1 MAGIIIKENME
12 KRLIGFILISAAILL
27 LWNMLFVPKTP
38 LQAIKPA
45 TLQVASLPEVKVENK
60 VVSPEKL
67 FNYST
72 DKLDIVFDENQAM
85 IKEVAFRDYQFYKF
99 PLTKGLLLDN
109 NFVFKK
115 SSVSANVVS
124 FFATDKEKEVIKK
137 FIFSKDKYSL
147 GLEINVQNKTNATIL
162 VKLPLILGSSDSGG
176 DQNISRF
183 KDFTVSTS
191 EKLLHPNIHK
201 DQLFNQFK
209 FLGLRDRYFCAIL
222 EPPTENYSGYIKK
235 IEDKVSVIGVSSKEF
250 LIAPGQS
257 IQENFQIY
265 LGPQQVKTI
274 SAIKPAWAGIVHF
287 GTFDIIS
294 QTLLK
299 LLDIIYGIVQNW
311 GVAIVILS
319 LLIYLILYPLSVKQM
334 RSMKEMQALQ
344 PRIEELR
351 KTYKDN
357 PQKLNVA
364 VMELYKEHKVNPMGG
379 CLPLLLQMP
388 VFFALYQ
395 ALMRSV
401 VLKGAHFLWI
411 KDLSEPDRLFSLPFS
426 IPILGAAF
434 NLLPILMAI
443 GMFVQQKLTMSSS
456 MGGSQE
462 QQKLMLIIMPI
473 MFGVIFYNMPAG
485 LVLYWFVNSALM
497 LVNQIKVSKTK

>member
-1 MAGIIIKENME
+1 ME
-12 KRLIGFILISAAILL
+12 KRLIGFIVISAAILL
-27 LWNMLFVPKTP
+27 LWNMLFLPKTP
-38 LQAIKPA
+38 PQVIQP
-45 TLQVASLPEVKVENK
+45 TTQQVASPPEVKIENK
-60 VVSPEKL
+60 VVSEEKP
-67 FNYST
+67 FSYST
-72 DKLDIVFDENQAM
+72 DKMDIVFDENQAM
-85 IKEVAFRDYQFYKF
+85 IKEVIFKEYQSYNF
-99 PLTKGLLLDN
+99 PLLNGLLLDN
-109 NFVFKK
+109 NLQFKK
-115 SSVSANVVS
+115 INVSDNVVS
-124 FFATDKEKEVIKK
+124 FIASDKEKTVVKK
-137 FIFSKDKYSL
+137 YIFSKDKYSV
-147 GLEINVQNKTNATIL
+147 GLEINVQNRSNATIQ
-162 VKLPLILGSSDSGG
+162 VKLPLILGSLDSGG
-176 DQNISRF
+176 DQESARF
-183 KDFTVSTS
+183 RDFTVSTS

-201 DQLFNQFK
+201 DQLFNQFN
-209 FLGLRDRYFCAIL
+209 FIGLRDRYFCAIL
-222 EPPTENYSGYIKK
+222 STPTENYSGYIKK
-235 IEDKVSVIGVSSKEF
+235 IENKVSVIGTSSKEF

-265 LGPQQVKTI
+265 FGPQQVKTI
-274 SAIKPAWAGIVHF
+274 SEIKPAWAGIVHF
-287 GTFDIIS
+287 GMFDIIA
-294 QTLLK
+294 QVLLQ
-299 LLDIIYGIVQNW
+299 LLDIIHKIVQNW
-311 GVAIVILS
+311 GVAIVLLS
-319 LLIYLILYPLSVKQM
+319 LFIYLLLYPLSVKQM

-357 PQKLNVA
+357 PQKLNIA
-364 VMELYKEHKVNPMGG
+364 VMELYKEHKVNPIGG

-401 VLKGAHFLWI
+401 ALKGANFLWI
-411 KDLSEPDRLFSLPFS
+411 KDLSAPDRLFTLPFAL
-426 IPILGAAF
+426 PILGSAF

-497 LVNQIKVSKTK
+497 LVNQLKVSKAK